1 MRRVLWGLAVLLP
14 AGFAIAATGSASAA
28 DLSLPPPASSP
39 VYSPAPITNWSGL
52 YLGVNGGFGWGS
64 ANAEFGSGASGA
76 TDLKPSGWV
85 GGAQVGYNWQF
96 QSGWLL
102 GVEADIAASG
112 LSDDNT
118 GDGAGPPGPVTIEQ
132 KIGSIG
138 TVRGR
143 LGYATGRWLPYVTG
157 GLAFAHGTR
166 TEDFGGNTY
175 SDSNSHTGW
184 TIGAGVE
191 YALTNNWSLRGEYRY
206 HDFGTKNYAIPSPG
220 GQGTDVHLTASTAT
234 IGLNYKF

>member
-1 MRRVLWGLAVLLP
+1 
-14 AGFAIAATGSASAA
+14 
-28 DLSLPPPASSP
+28 
-39 VYSPAPITNWSGL
+39 
-52 YLGVNGGFGWGS
+52 
-64 ANAEFGSGASGA
+64 
-76 TDLKPSGWV
+76 
-85 GGAQVGYNWQF
+85 
-96 QSGWLL
+96 
-102 GVEADIAASG
+102 
-112 LSDDNT
+112 
-118 GDGAGPPGPVTIEQ
+118 
-132 KIGSIG
+132 
-138 TVRGR
+138 
-143 LGYATGRWLPYVTG
+143 VTG
-157 GLAFAHGTR
+157 GFAFAHGTR